1 MSLSKIIIRHNAII
15 NKLRR
20 QKQATFAEICDY
32 LKRES
37 DIRGEDL
44 CISKRTFIRD
54 IDQIG
59 EVYGIYI
66 KYDFSLCAYRIEED
80 LSDDLQKR
88 RLEAFD
94 IFNALKIKERQEKH
108 ILLDTRQSTGT
119 AQLYDLL
126 HAINK
131 HLQVSFSYQTFYHEN
146 AIERTVKPLA
156 IKEFKYRWYLFAQS
170 TTDEKV
176 KCYGLDRMSNL
187 QISNTNFVPLTNYN
201 LSEELKYCF
210 GIVSPNAE
218 KPSDI
223 VLSFNPFNGLYI
235 KTLPLHHTQQIL
247 LDTADELRISLKLYL
262 TDDFIME
269 LLSYGDKV
277 KVLQPEELA
286 NKLRTTYENAL
297 CSLRKLK

>member
-1 MSLSKIIIRHNAII
+1 MSQSKTILRHNAII

-37 DIRGEDL
+37 AIQDEDL
-44 CISKRTFIRD
+44 TISKRTFNRD
-54 IDQIG
+54 IAEIG
-59 EVYGIYI
+59 EIYGIYI
-66 KYDFSLCAYRIEED
+66 KYDFSLGAYSIEED
-80 LSDDLQKR
+80 FSDDIQKR

-108 ILLDTRQSTGT
+108 ILLDTRQSAGT
-119 AQLYDLL
+119 EQLYDLL
-126 HAINK
+126 YAINK
-131 HLQVSFSYQTFYHEN
+131 HLQVTFSYQTFYCEN

-170 TTDEKV
+170 TKDEKV

-187 QISNTNFVPLTNYN
+187 QISNTNFVPATDYN
-201 LSEELKYCF
+201 LSEQLKYCF

-223 VLSFNPFNGLYI
+223 ILSFNPFNGRYI

-247 LDTADELRISLKLYL
+247 LDSTDELRISLKLYL

-277 KVLQPEELA
+277 KVIQPEELA
-286 NKLRTTYENAL
+286 DKLRTTYEN
-297 CSLRKLK
+297 SLKKY

>member
-1 MSLSKIIIRHNAII
+1 MPLTKTILRLNAIV
-15 NKLRR
+15 NKVRR
-20 QKQATFAEICDY
+20 HKQATFAEICDY
-32 LKRES
+32 LNRES
-37 DIRGEDL
+37 AIRGEDL
-44 CISKRTFIRD
+44 TISKRTFNRD

-59 EVYGIYI
+59 ESYGIYI
-66 KYDFSLCAYRIEED
+66 KYDRSLAAYIIEDD
-80 LSDDLQKR
+80 LSDDIQRR

-94 IFNALKIKERQEKH
+94 IFNALKIKERQENH
-108 ILLDTRQSTGT
+108 ILLDTRPSAGT

-126 HAINK
+126 HAINN
-131 HLQVSFSYQTFYHEN
+131 HLQVSFTYQTFYHEN

-170 TTDEKV
+170 TKDENV

-187 QISNTNFVPLTNYN
+187 QISNTNFVWPTDYN

-218 KPSDI
+218 NPSDI
-223 VLSFNPFNGLYI
+223 ILSFNPFNGLYI

-247 LDTADELRISLKLYL
+247 LDNTDELRISLKLYL

-269 LLSYGDKV
+269 LLSYGNKV
-277 KVLQPEELA
+277 KVIQPKELA
-286 NKLRTTYENAL
+286 D
-297 CSLRKLK
+297 KLKPITRTRRT